1 MRKGFK
7 VLAAIMVVAM
17 LCTMSLSAFAAS
29 HVTETTLENGVYT
42 TTTTVTTD
50 NSGEQ
55 VAYLVYKPATAGDAP
70 STSNIV
76 YIDQKAAT
84 GTTATFSFSPDAAD
98 AGALIKVGTTSA
110 AASAVTGPAAIEL
123 PAALVDVTWS
133 VAGGNGTVA
142 LAAADGVTL
151 DESGAKADV
160 ALGELTFVVSP
171 EMGYKLA
178 TVNDVAASV
187 NANGYYV
194 ATVTAEVT
202 NFVFAF
208 EAVAGAAATSAESTA
223 ASITYS
229 EAADATNSA
238 FILGSAAGAFT
249 NAGMYFSMD
258 ADKLAN
264 LGDGSSIPEGVVRV
278 QALKVGSDGKFA
290 IRMIETLTEAPQDY
304 VKFITGSKIYAKSF
318 VKANGVYTF
327 GSEVITIQ

>member
-7 VLAAIMVVAM
+7 VLAAVMVVAM

-42 TTTTVTTD
+42 TTTTVTA
-50 NSGEQ
+50 NNAGEQ
-55 VAYLVYKPATAGDAP
+55 VAYLVYKPETEGAAP

-84 GTTATFSFSPDAAD
+84 GTTAMFSFSPDAED

-110 AASAVTGPAAIEL
+110 AASAVTGPAAIVL

-133 VAGGNGTVA
+133 VEGGNGTVA
-142 LAAADGVTL
+142 LVSGETL
-151 DESGAKADV
+151 DESGAKEGV
-160 ALGELTFVVSP
+160 ALGELTFVISP
-171 EMGYKLA
+171 DMGYKLA
-178 TVNDVAASV
+178 TVNGVAASV

-194 ATVTAEVT
+194 ATVTAEVK

-208 EAVAGAAATSAESTA
+208 AEDSTPVATTATADG

-229 EAADATNSA
+229 AEPTATNKA
-238 FILGSAAGAFT
+238 FVLGTAAGAFT

-258 ADKLAN
+258 AAKLAD

-290 IRMIETLTEAPQDY
+290 IRMIESQGEDGY
-304 VKFITGSKIYAKSF
+304 ERFITGATIYAKSF